1 MRIARA
7 VGTSG
12 WGRNVLV
19 FVAVLALS
27 LSLGIGLGRPS
38 GPARITVLPTA
49 DAITYLI
56 EDDDGRRIIV
66 GGGGTDGALRAFS
79 ERSLPWERRVDLL
92 VLPPPFREH
101 LPGATDIVRRTSV
114 ERVIELGGPGAKPP
128 QRYDPWQL
136 ATLDRGHIPERLWGH
151 AAIPLAR
158 GVTLD
163 LVAPDAPDGVP
174 LTLPAKAPKP
184 TGGRLLPT
192 PALADPEAGVAPGG
206 YLRLSNGAATLLV
219 ALGAPDT
226 TLPGF
231 ERLIGPTLLVA
242 PTATALPALVGA
254 VRPWALVA
262 LFSGQEPDP
271 GALPARTLIVP
282 QGRGFTMLLDPRGIR
297 LRDIP
302 DIPAWA
308 LRA

>member
-1 MRIARA
+1 
-7 VGTSG
+7 VT
-12 WGRNVLV
+12 
-19 FVAVLALS
+19 VLALS

-79 ERSLPWERRVDLL
+79 ERTLPWERRVDLL
-92 VLPPPFREH
+92 VLPPPFRDH
-101 LPGATDIVRRTSV
+101 LPGATEIVRRTNV
-114 ERVIELGGPGAKPP
+114 GRVIELGGPGTKPP

-158 GVTLD
+158 GATLD
-163 LVAPDAPDGVP
+163 LIAPEAPNGIP
-174 LTLPAKAPKP
+174 LKLPARAPKP
-184 TGGRLLPT
+184 VGSART
-192 PALADPEAGVAPGG
+192 PSSPADPETGSAPGS
-206 YLRLSNGAATLLV
+206 YLRLSNGGATLLL
-219 ALGAPDT
+219 ALGDPDA

-231 ERLIGPTLLVA
+231 PRLIGPTLFVA
-242 PTATALPALVGA
+242 PNASTLPVLAGY
-254 VRPWALVA
+254 VRPWALID
-262 LFSGQEPDP
+262 LFSGPAPD
-271 GALPARTLIVP
+271 ATLLPPRTLIVP
-282 QGRGFTMLLDPRGIR
+282 QGRAFTMLLDPHGVR

-302 DIPAWA
+302 ETPAWA
-308 LRA
+308 TRA